1 MRILLRHDATY
12 YQRLQEGNMS
22 VRKRKWIKSNGEIG
36 EAWIVDYA
44 DQEGARHIETLERKK
59 DAEARHD
66 AVRGD
71 VRQGVH
77 TPASK
82 SITVAQAA
90 ENWIAYVRLEGR
102 ERSTLEQYEQHV
114 RLHINPAIGRNKL
127 AELTTPNINAF
138 RDGLL
143 ANISR
148 PMARK
153 VLTSLKSLLRDARRR
168 GHVEQD

>member
-1 MRILLRHDATY
+1 DA
-12 YQRLQEGNMS
+12 
-22 VRKRKWIKSNGEIG
+22 
-36 EAWIVDYA
+36 D
-44 DQEGARHIETLERKK
+44 
-59 DAEARHD
+59 ARHD

-77 TPASK
+77 TALSK

-90 ENWIAYVRLEGR
+90 EDWIAYVRLEGR
-102 ERSTLEQYEQHV
+102 ERSTLDQYEQHI
-114 RLHINPAIGRNKL
+114 RLHINPAIGSKKL
-127 AELTTPNINAF
+127 AGLTTPQVNAF

-143 ANISR
+143 ANIPR

-168 GHVEQD
+168 GNVVQNVAADVKIGTNGRTKHRLEIGKDIPTRDEIRRLLDAAREGRG